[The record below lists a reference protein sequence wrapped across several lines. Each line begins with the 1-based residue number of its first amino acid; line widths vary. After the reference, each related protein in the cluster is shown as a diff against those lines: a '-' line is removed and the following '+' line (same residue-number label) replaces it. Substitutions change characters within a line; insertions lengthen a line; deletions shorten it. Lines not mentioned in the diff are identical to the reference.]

1 MSAILQNLSAGLNRI
16 CLRLAALLTLAML
29 VLIGIQ
35 VVTRYGFKQPPQW
48 TEEAARYCMVWAG
61 LLGATV
67 SFYQGSDPVMV
78 SLPLKPGK
86 KSSHFLRW
94 FRALAVTLFI
104 GPILYYSPDF
114 LARNALRVSESL
126 HLNSAMVMA
135 IVPIMAIIVG
145 VHLVADL
152 ANPNKPNLAE
162 PE

>member
-1 MSAILQNLSAGLNRI
+1 MSEILQKLSAGLNRL
-16 CLRLAALLTLAML
+16 CLRLAGLLTLAML
-29 VLIGIQ
+29 AFISLQ
-35 VVTRYGFKQPPQW
+35 VVTRYGLRQPPQW

-67 SFYQGSDPVMV
+67 SFHQGSDPVMM

-94 FRALAVTLFI
+94 FRALAVVLFI

-126 HLNSAMVMA
+126 HLNSALVMA

-145 VHLVADL
+145 IHLIANL
-152 ANPNKPNLAE
+152 ANPNKQ
-162 PE
+162 